1 MSRLTDAELSRA
13 VQSRDEAAMEV
24 IINRYSRLLWRVC
37 AAVLSKS
44 GGTQDVEECVADAF
58 VYLWRYPERY
68 DSSRSTLKT
77 FLCMVAR
84 SRAMDRYRSLMR
96 SRTVPMEEGL
106 AAQTLDISVQAL
118 SAETR
123 QELTAALHTLPEEE
137 QDMLL
142 RRYLGNQKPR
152 EIALAL
158 GITSRQ
164 VQNRLYRARSRLART
179 AEYGRIIK
187 EKNDEQAEFAAYQA
201 ALLRAD
207 RGSLCACRRA

>member
-13 VQSRDEAAMEV
+13 VQNRDEAAMET

-84 SRAMDRYRSLMR
+84 SRTVSL
-96 SRTVPMEEGL
+96 EETL
-106 AAQTLDISVQAL
+106 AEQTLDISAQAL
-118 SAETR
+118 SLDTR
-123 QELTAALHTLPEEE
+123 RELIAALHTLPEEE
-137 QDMLL
+137 QEMLT
-142 RRYLGNQKPR
+142 RRYLSDQKPR

-158 GITSRQ
+158 GMTSRQ
-164 VQNRLYRARSRLART
+164 VQNRLYRAR
-179 AEYGRIIK
+179 
-187 EKNDEQAEFAAYQA
+187 NN
-201 ALLRAD
+201 LRA
-207 RGSLCACRRA
+207 RLTLE

>member
-96 SRTVPMEEGL
+96 SRR
-106 AAQTLDISVQAL
+106 AAVGASVLYTLCIYRLDISAQAL

-142 RRYLGNQKPR
+142 RRYLGDQKPR

-164 VQNRLYRARSRLART
+164 VQNRLYRARSRLRAQL
-179 AEYGRIIK
+179 
-187 EKNDEQAEFAAYQA
+187 NMDE
-201 ALLRAD
+201 L
-207 RGSLCACRRA
+207 

>member
-13 VQSRDEAAMEV
+13 VQSRDEAAMET

-44 GGTQDVEECVADAF
+44 GGPQDIEECVADAF
-58 VYLWRYPERY
+58 VYLWRHPERY
-68 DSSRSTLKT
+68 DPARSTLKT

-84 SRAMDRYRSLMR
+84 SRATDRYRSLAR
-96 SRTVPMEEGL
+96 SRTVSLEETL
-106 AAQTLDISVQAL
+106 AEQTLDISAQAL

-142 RRYLGNQKPR
+142 RRYLGDQKPR
-152 EIALAL
+152 EIALVL

-164 VQNRLYRARSRLART
+164 VQNRLYRARSRL
-179 AEYGRIIK
+179 
-187 EKNDEQAEFAAYQA
+187 
-201 ALLRAD
+201 RAQLNM
-207 RGSLCACRRA
+207 GEL

>member
-77 FLCMVAR
+77 FLC
-84 SRAMDRYRSLMR
+84 
-96 SRTVPMEEGL
+96 
-106 AAQTLDISVQAL
+106 AAGRWTGI
-118 SAETR
+118 
-123 QELTAALHTLPEEE
+123 AA
-137 QDMLL
+137 
-142 RRYLGNQKPR
+142 
-152 EIALAL
+152 
-158 GITSRQ
+158 
-164 VQNRLYRARSRLART
+164 
-179 AEYGRIIK
+179 
-187 EKNDEQAEFAAYQA
+187 
-201 ALLRAD
+201 
-207 RGSLCACRRA
+207 

>member
-13 VQSRDEAAMEV
+13 VQSRDEAAMET

-106 AAQTLDISVQAL
+106 AAQTLDISAQAL

-142 RRYLGNQKPR
+142 RRYLGDQKPR

-164 VQNRLYRARSRLART
+164 VQNRLYRART

>member
-13 VQSRDEAAMEV
+13 VQSRDEAAMET

-44 GGTQDVEECVADAF
+44 GGPQDIEECVADAF
-58 VYLWRYPERY
+58 VYLWRHPERY
-68 DSSRSTLKT
+68 DPARSTLKT

-84 SRAMDRYRSLMR
+84 SRATDRYRSLAR
-96 SRTVPMEEGL
+96 SRTVSLEETL
-106 AAQTLDISVQAL
+106 AEQTLDISAQAL

-123 QELTAALHTLPEEE
+123 QGLAAGVVQSEEE

-142 RRYLGNQKPR
+142 RRYLGDQKPR

-164 VQNRLYRARSRLART
+164 VQNRLYRARSRL
-179 AEYGRIIK
+179 
-187 EKNDEQAEFAAYQA
+187 
-201 ALLRAD
+201 RAQLNM
-207 RGSLCACRRA
+207 GEL

>member
-13 VQSRDEAAMEV
+13 VQNRDEAAMET

-84 SRAMDRYRSLMR
+84 SRAMDRYRSLAR
-96 SRTVPMEEGL
+96 SRTVSLEETL
-106 AAQTLDISVQAL
+106 AEQTLDAGYQ
-118 SAETR
+118 
-123 QELTAALHTLPEEE
+123 
-137 QDMLL
+137 
-142 RRYLGNQKPR
+142 
-152 EIALAL
+152 
-158 GITSRQ
+158 
-164 VQNRLYRARSRLART
+164 RAGVVPGYAQGADCRPAYLARGG
-179 AEYGRIIK
+179 AG
-187 EKNDEQAEFAAYQA
+187 D
-201 ALLRAD
+201 AD
-207 RGSLCACRRA
+207 PAVSE

>member
-44 GGTQDVEECVADAF
+44 GGKQDVEECVADAF

-68 DSSRSTLKT
+68 DPSRSTLKT

-106 AAQTLDISVQAL
+106 AAQTLDISAQAL

-142 RRYLGNQKPR
+142 RRYLGDQKPR

-164 VQNRLYRARSRLART
+164 VQNRLYRARSRLRAQL
-179 AEYGRIIK
+179 
-187 EKNDEQAEFAAYQA
+187 NMDE
-201 ALLRAD
+201 L
-207 RGSLCACRRA
+207 

>member
-84 SRAMDRYRSLMR
+84 SRAMDRYRSLVR
-96 SRTVPMEEGL
+96 SRTVPMEEVL
-106 AAQTLDISVQAL
+106 AAQTLDISAQAL

-142 RRYLGNQKPR
+142 RRYLGDQKPR

-164 VQNRLYRARSRLART
+164 VQNRLYRARSRLRAQL
-179 AEYGRIIK
+179 
-187 EKNDEQAEFAAYQA
+187 NMDE
-201 ALLRAD
+201 L
-207 RGSLCACRRA
+207 

>member
-1 MSRLTDAELSRA
+1 MNRLTDAELSRA

-84 SRAMDRYRSLMR
+84 SR
-96 SRTVPMEEGL
+96 TVPMEEGL
-106 AAQTLDISVQAL
+106 AAQTLDISAQAL

-142 RRYLGNQKPR
+142 RRYLGDQKPR

-164 VQNRLYRARSRLART
+164 VQNRLYRARSRL
-179 AEYGRIIK
+179 
-187 EKNDEQAEFAAYQA
+187 
-201 ALLRAD
+201 RAQLNM
-207 RGSLCACRRA
+207 GEL

>member
-106 AAQTLDISVQAL
+106 AAQTLDISAQAL

-123 QELTAALHTLPEEE
+123 ALHTLPEEE

-142 RRYLGNQKPR
+142 RRYLGDQKPR

-164 VQNRLYRARSRLART
+164 VQNRLYRVRSRLRAQL
-179 AEYGRIIK
+179 
-187 EKNDEQAEFAAYQA
+187 NMDE
-201 ALLRAD
+201 L
-207 RGSLCACRRA
+207 

>member
-106 AAQTLDISVQAL
+106 AAQTLDISAQAL
-118 SAETR
+118 SR
-123 QELTAALHTLPEEE
+123 ELIAALHTLPEEE
-137 QDMLL
+137 QEMLT
-142 RRYLGNQKPR
+142 RRYLSDQKPR

-158 GITSRQ
+158 GMTSRQ
-164 VQNRLYRARSRLART
+164 VQNRLYRARSRLRAQL
-179 AEYGRIIK
+179 
-187 EKNDEQAEFAAYQA
+187 NMDE
-201 ALLRAD
+201 L
-207 RGSLCACRRA
+207 